1 MQNNQM
7 LKQKK
12 NFNRLSES
20 SFIKK
25 IKVSCQTAKLAKLP
39 NQYMQNIMY
48 MVRPPFNKAFMVF
61 STSPYKPM
69 VTNLISS

>member
-12 NFNRLSES
+12 NFNRLSEN

-25 IKVSCQTAKLAKLP
+25 RKVSCQTAKLAKLP

-48 MVRPPFNKAFMVF
+48 MA
-61 STSPYKPM
+61 SP
-69 VTNLISS
+69 L

>member
-48 MVRPPFNKAFMVF
+48 MVRPH
-61 STSPYKPM
+61 
-69 VTNLISS
+69 LIKHLWFLVLPS

>member
-48 MVRPPFNKAFMVF
+48 MVRPPL
-61 STSPYKPM
+61 STS
-69 VTNLISS
+69 LISQWSGI

>member
-48 MVRPPFNKAFMVF
+48 MARPH
-61 STSPYKPM
+61 
-69 VTNLISS
+69 LIKHLLFLVLPS